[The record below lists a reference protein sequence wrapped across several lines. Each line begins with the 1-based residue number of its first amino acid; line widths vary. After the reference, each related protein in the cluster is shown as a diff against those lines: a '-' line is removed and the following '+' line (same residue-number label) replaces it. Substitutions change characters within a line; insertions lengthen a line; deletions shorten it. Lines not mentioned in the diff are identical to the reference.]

1 MTAGTIIK
9 STNDTRLVR
18 DRLAWLGYLLYG
30 YWSFVWGLFGPVMPS
45 LRADLKLSYSVAAL
59 HFSALA
65 LGPLMAGFI
74 GYHVIRFAGPPRVV
88 WIGTLMI
95 AAGVLCVIMGPNEIC
110 TIFGAWLVGFGGSHA
125 GQAVIASLADRF
137 KLHRG
142 KVIAEINVSS
152 SVFCSLAPLLV
163 AAVIRLGLPW
173 KTSLVA
179 SFLVLAVICLA
190 TKFGGGHVWHID
202 ELKTT
207 DNSRLPGS
215 YWLYF
220 TIVCVSVAAEWSVCF
235 WCPEFLEKVHHFS
248 RADACTGLSAFL
260 MAMLVGRLFCGRLST
275 LLPTDRLLTL
285 TTLFA
290 TFGFLM
296 FWLGGNPIIT
306 LVGLAI
312 LGLGESTIYPLA
324 LTSAINISNGRTAK
338 ATSTMSL
345 STGSA
350 IFFAPL
356 ILGVVADRIGI
367 LNAYG
372 IVLFLV
378 VIAAATSMWA
388 DLVLGRKRQIG
399 LES

>member
-1 MTAGTIIK
+1 MVT
-9 STNDTRLVR
+9 STLTKTPDDTRLVR

-45 LRADLKLSYSVAAL
+45 LRTELKLSYSVAAL

-65 LGPLMAGFI
+65 LGPLMAGLI
-74 GYHVIRFAGPPRVV
+74 GYHVIRLAGPPKVV

-95 AAGVLCVIMGPNEIC
+95 ALGVLCVIAGPNQVW
-110 TIFGAWLVGFGGSHA
+110 TIFGAWMVGFGGSHA
-125 GQAVIASLADRF
+125 GQAIIASLADKF
-137 KLHRG
+137 KQHRS

-152 SVFCSLAPLLV
+152 SVFCSLSPLLV
-163 AAVIRLGLPW
+163 ATVISHGLSW
-173 KTSLVA
+173 KTSLSA
-179 SFLVLAVICLA
+179 SFLLLAVICIA
-190 TKFGGGHVWHID
+190 TKFGGGHTWHID

-207 DNSRLPGS
+207 DKSRLPS
-215 YWLYF
+215 AYWLYF

-248 RADACTGLSAFL
+248 RVDACTGLSAFL
-260 MAMLVGRLFCGRLST
+260 MAMLVGRIIGGRLTSIF
-275 LLPTDRLLTL
+275 PTGRFLTF

-290 TFGFLM
+290 TGGFLM
-296 FWLGGNPIIT
+296 FWLGGNPIVT
-306 LVGLAI
+306 MLGLAV
-312 LGLGESTIYPLA
+312 LGLGEANIYPLA
-324 LTSAINISNGRTAK
+324 LTAAINISDGKTAK

-372 IVLFLV
+372 FVSFLV
-378 VIAAATSMWA
+378 VIAAATSIWA
-388 DLVLGRKRQIG
+388 DLVLSRKRHQKD
-399 LES
+399 